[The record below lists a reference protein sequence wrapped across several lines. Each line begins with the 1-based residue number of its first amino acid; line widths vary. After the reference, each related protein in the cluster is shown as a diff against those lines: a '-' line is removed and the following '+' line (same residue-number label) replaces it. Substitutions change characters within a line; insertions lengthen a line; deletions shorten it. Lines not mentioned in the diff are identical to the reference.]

1 MTNSVKIRIVK
12 AILKNYQT
20 NNIISRTQETL
31 MEKVVASN
39 KNITALLAM
48 LKFNQIKY
56 TQLSSVNVV
65 HVTKDKMQKIR

>member
-1 MTNSVKIRIVK
+1 
-12 AILKNYQT
+12 
-20 NNIISRTQETL
+20 